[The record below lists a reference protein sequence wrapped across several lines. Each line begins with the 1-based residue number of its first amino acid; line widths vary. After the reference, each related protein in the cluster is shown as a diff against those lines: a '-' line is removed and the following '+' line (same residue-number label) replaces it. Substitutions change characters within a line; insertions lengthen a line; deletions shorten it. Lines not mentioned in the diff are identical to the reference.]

1 MLDIGFRRCGV
12 VRQHELE
19 LPDAR
24 AQGLRPAGG
33 FERSE
38 RFRSFTDLACQD
50 RQPFRVKRC
59 LSSPVGDPHRE
70 QLHGEFF
77 GQIDNSVI

>member
-1 MLDIGFRRCGV
+1 LLLVLDIGFRRCGV

-38 RFRSFTDLACQD
+38 RFRSFTTSLAKIAS
-50 RQPFRVKRC
+50 PFG
-59 LSSPVGDPHRE
+59 SSVA
-70 QLHGEFF
+70 
-77 GQIDNSVI
+77 